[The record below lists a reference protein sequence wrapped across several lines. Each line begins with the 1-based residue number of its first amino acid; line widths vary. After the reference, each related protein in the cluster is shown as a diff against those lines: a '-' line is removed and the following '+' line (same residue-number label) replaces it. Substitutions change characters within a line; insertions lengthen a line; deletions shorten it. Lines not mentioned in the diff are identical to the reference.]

1 MKSAGKVHDV
11 QSAGLNRRAEKAIF
25 AAVNTDRCSNSL
37 DYLNA
42 RLDCKISAKDVNG
55 DYCIYDTVRTAPGGP
70 PLHIHHDQDEWFF
83 VSEGQFIFQ
92 VGDERFRL
100 TAGDSVLGP
109 RKVPHAFANVSETG
123 RLLILYQPAG
133 TIEQFFLDSQYL
145 SKSSSPTLD
154 AWQAVAHRHRIEILG
169 PPLKLE

>member
-1 MKSAGKVHDV
+1 MNHTLGRAMKAVMVATNAD
-11 QSAGLNRRAEKAIF
+11 RR
-25 AAVNTDRCSNSL
+25 SNSL

-42 RLDCKISAKDVNG
+42 RLDCKISAKDVKG

-83 VSEGQFIFQ
+83 VSEGEFVFQ

-109 RKVPHAFANVSETG
+109 RKVPHAFANVSKTG

-133 TIEQFFLDSQYL
+133 TIEQFFLDSQIL
-145 SKSSSPTLD
+145 SKSSSPALD
-154 AWQAVAHRHRIEILG
+154 AWQAVARRHQIEIVG

>member
-1 MKSAGKVHDV
+1 MISAAKMHPVRFEGPS
-11 QSAGLNRRAEKAIF
+11 QRMAKAIF
-25 AAVNTDRCSNSL
+25 SAANTDRCSNSL
-37 DYLNA
+37 DYLNG
-42 RLDCKISAKDVNG
+42 RFDCKVSAKDVSG

-83 VSEGQFIFQ
+83 VSEGEFIFQ

-109 RKVPHAFANVSETG
+109 RKVPHAFANISETG

-133 TIEQFFLDSQYL
+133 TIEQCFLDSRNL

-154 AWQAVAHRHRIEILG
+154 DWQAVVRRHRIEIVG
-169 PPLKLE
+169 PPLELE

>member
-1 MKSAGKVHDV
+1 MNHTLGRAMKAVMVATNAD
-11 QSAGLNRRAEKAIF
+11 RR
-25 AAVNTDRCSNSL
+25 SNSL

-42 RLDCKISAKDVNG
+42 RLDCKISAKDVSS
-55 DYCIYDTVRTAPGGP
+55 DYCIYDTVRTAPGSP

-83 VSEGQFIFQ
+83 VSEGEFIFQ
-92 VGDERFRL
+92 VGDERLHL

-109 RKVPHAFANVSETG
+109 RKAPHAFANVSETG

-133 TIEQFFLDSQYL
+133 TIEQFFLDSQNL
-145 SKSSSPTLD
+145 SKSNSPALD
-154 AWQAVAHRHRIEILG
+154 AWQAVARKHRIEIVG

>member
-1 MKSAGKVHDV
+1 MHSE
-11 QSAGLNRRAEKAIF
+11 GLSRRAAKTISVAI
-25 AAVNTDRCSNSL
+25 NTDRFSASL

-55 DYCIYDTVRTAPGGP
+55 DYCIYDTVRTKPGGP

-83 VSEGQFIFQ
+83 VSEGEFIFQ

-109 RKVPHAFANVSETG
+109 RKAPHAFANVV
-123 RLLILYQPAG
+123 RPAG
-133 TIEQFFLDSQYL
+133 C
-145 SKSSSPTLD
+145 
-154 AWQAVAHRHRIEILG
+154 
-169 PPLKLE
+169 

>member
-1 MKSAGKVHDV
+1 MRSDEKTQYAETERQG
-11 QSAGLNRRAEKAIF
+11 RRAAKAIF

-42 RLDCKISAKDVNG
+42 RLDCKISAKDVGG

-70 PLHIHHDQDEWFF
+70 PLHIHYDQDEWFF
-83 VSEGQFIFQ
+83 VCEGEFIFQ
-92 VGDERFRL
+92 VGDEKFRL

-109 RKVPHAFANVSETG
+109 RKTPHAFANVSETG

-133 TIEQFFLDSQYL
+133 TIEQFFRDSQNL
-145 SKSSSPTLD
+145 SKASSPTLD
-154 AWQAVAHRHRIEILG
+154 AWQAIARRHRMEIVG